1 MKRRGIKSI
10 KPNWA
15 IEHLPYE
22 HLLNERVIG
31 QPEACSV
38 IAGIMAALV
47 TRQKTKSQI
56 LLPRV
61 LIAGPTSSGKSFLAE
76 QVRQILNLP
85 TAIINATTLTS
96 PGYKGLNLSEAMRPL
111 CEHESTRKGNFPSLI
126 IIDEID
132 KLVSRSSADEWTKQ
146 IEYNLLPILNGD
158 PVQIP
163 DVDYDF
169 TAKELRT
176 TNALVIAMGVFNG
189 VRPALWQKHKTS
201 QIALRDFGFGD
212 EFVSRFSHF
221 IPFTPPNRKAIRQMV
236 VRESEQASQLYAI
249 NKWRPELSPMQID
262 GITVEATRSP
272 FGIRG
277 VRGHIHQV
285 LFRQAK
291 QTATER
297 LF

>member
-1 MKRRGIKSI
+1 MKRRRSSTAR
-10 KPNWA
+10 PNWA
-15 IEHLPYE
+15 IENLPYE
-22 HLLNERVIG
+22 HLLNERMIG

-38 IAGIMAALV
+38 IAGLMAALV
-47 TRQKTKSQI
+47 TRQKTKVQI
-56 LLPRV
+56 PLPRV
-61 LIAGPTSSGKSFLAE
+61 LIAGPTSSGKSFLAD

-85 TAIINATTLTS
+85 TAIINATQLTS
-96 PGYKGLNLSEAMRPL
+96 PGYKGLNLSEALRPI
-111 CEHESTRKGNFPSLI
+111 CENERTRRGDSPSLI

-132 KLVSRSSADEWTKQ
+132 KLIRRSEVDDWIQQVEF
-146 IEYNLLPILNGD
+146 NLLPILNGD

-163 DVDYDF
+163 DDYDSN
-169 TAKELRT
+169 AKELRT
-176 TNALVIAMGVFNG
+176 TNALVIAMGVFEG
-189 VRPALWQKHKTS
+189 VRPAQWQKHKTS

-221 IPFTPPNRKAIRQMV
+221 IPLTPPSRKAIRQMV
-236 VRESEQASQLYAI
+236 VRESDQASQLYAI

-262 GITVEATRSP
+262 GIAVEAARSP

-285 LFRQAK
+285 LFRQAR

>member
-1 MKRRGIKSI
+1 
-10 KPNWA
+10 
-15 IEHLPYE
+15 
-22 HLLNERVIG
+22 
-31 QPEACSV
+31 
-38 IAGIMAALV
+38 
-47 TRQKTKSQI
+47 
-56 LLPRV
+56 
-61 LIAGPTSSGKSFLAE
+61 
-76 QVRQILNLP
+76 
-85 TAIINATTLTS
+85 
-96 PGYKGLNLSEAMRPL
+96 MRPL
-111 CEHESTRKGNFPSLI
+111 FENDRTRKGESPSLI

-132 KLVSRSSADEWTKQ
+132 KLVRRANADDWAKQ

-158 PVQIP
+158 PVQMP

-169 TAKELRT
+169 NANELRT

-189 VRPALWQKHKTS
+189 VRPAQWQKHKTS

-221 IPFTPPNRKAIRQMV
+221 IPLTPPSRKAIRQMV

-262 GITVEATRSP
+262 GIAVEAARSP

-285 LFRQAK
+285 LFRQAR

>member
-1 MKRRGIKSI
+1 MKRRRVKSI

-31 QPEACSV
+31 QPEACSTM
-38 IAGIMAALV
+38 AGIMAAIV
-47 TRQKTKSQI
+47 TRQKTKSQM

-61 LIAGPTSSGKSFLAE
+61 LVVGQTSSGKSFMAE
-76 QVRQILNLP
+76 QIRQILNLP
-85 TAIINATTLTS
+85 TAIINATALTS

-111 CEHESTRKGNFPSLI
+111 FENERTRKGESPSLI

-132 KLVSRSSADEWTKQ
+132 KLVRRANADDWAKQ

-169 TAKELRT
+169 NAKELRT
-176 TNALVIAMGVFNG
+176 TNALVIAMGVFEG

-221 IPFTPPNRKAIRQMV
+221 LPLNQPSKKAIRQMV
-236 VRESEQASQLYAI
+236 VREGEQASNLYAI
-249 NKWRPELSPMQID
+249 DKWRPELSPMQID
-262 GITVEATRSP
+262 GIAIEATRSP

-277 VRGHIHQV
+277 VRGHIHQA
-285 LFRQAK
+285 LFLQAK
-291 QTATER
+291 ATAMR
-297 LF
+297 KLF